1 MPSRNEKPW
10 LGVDEQLTKLVE
22 RGMSI
27 TDQSKAREVLD
38 FSQCV
43 NAGAVMVSGQRK
55 TPKQLCAK
63 VHYRRGPCCKKS
75 TKSADGY
82 SKPAI
87 KKPSICYLGREKT
100 TRTIGK
106 TSNNSMTCVIGCY
119 L

>member
-55 TPKQLCAK
+55 TPKQLDAEALC
-63 VHYRRGPCCKKS
+63 RRGPC
-75 TKSADGY
+75 SADFTKTKTP
-82 SKPAI
+82 SANPAP
-87 KKPSICYLGREKT
+87 PSGGIWWTG
-100 TRTIGK
+100 
-106 TSNNSMTCVIGCY
+106 
-119 L
+119 